1 MSEFDFTQNLNS
13 RQIQNFSHCVPTNLI
28 LINFT
33 FFSAL
38 NGDFIGVYQD
48 VYLQMLET
56 EDADLLDEDIEMQ
69 NAETDLEFIVN
80 QPFMAILQ
88 VDHEILAVGRIKDPL
103 WCKTCSEKPQGYI
116 DISNEMMFDKDYVFS
131 ASDES
136 GTKSETKSGTE
147 SETKSSVK
155 STSTAKTSTP
165 SAPTTS
171 GSSTTSKKASVTN
184 FSILCWKRCVSKI
197 EYLNWKN

>member
-1 MSEFDFTQNLNS
+1 
-13 RQIQNFSHCVPTNLI
+13 
-28 LINFT
+28 
-33 FFSAL
+33 
-38 NGDFIGVYQD
+38 
-48 VYLQMLET
+48 MLGT

-69 NAETDLEFIVN
+69 NADTDLEFIVN
-80 QPFMAILQ
+80 RPFMAILQ

-136 GTKSETKSGTE
+136 GTKS
-147 SETKSSVK
+147 SVK
-155 STSTAKTSTP
+155 STSTAKTST

-171 GSSTTSKKASVTN
+171 KSSTTSKKASVLN
-184 FSILCWKRCVSKI
+184 FSILCWEKCRDWVSKI
-197 EYLNWKN
+197 ESLNWKN